1 MLMASVSSNITG
13 VLSGGNSSMVKLT
26 GGDIV
31 SLAEYQ
37 KLFDAAEEGEE
48 PQIAGILTGSDE
60 GMVQLADGRII
71 STAQYVREIQEAEE
85 GEEPVAKKVL
95 QGSYADTVTTAAGLT
110 SMAELYRVPDSPPS

>member
-1 MLMASVSSNITG
+1 MASVSSNITG
-13 VLSGGNSSMVKLT
+13 VLSGANQSMVKLT

-37 KLFDAAEEGEE
+37 ELFDAAEEGEE

-71 STAQYVREIQEAEE
+71 STAQYVREIQAAEE
-85 GEEPVAKKVL
+85 GKEPVAKKVL
-95 QGSYADTVTTAAGLT
+95 QGSYADNVQTASGLN
-110 SMAELYRVPDSPPS
+110 SLAELYRVPDSPPS

>member
-1 MLMASVSSNITG
+1 MASVSSNITG
-13 VLSGGNSSMVKLT
+13 VLSGGNSSMVKLAS
-26 GGDIV
+26 GDIV

-85 GEEPVAKKVL
+85 GEAPVAKKVL
-95 QGSYADTVTTAAGLT
+95 QGSYADTVKTAAGLT

>member
-1 MLMASVSSNITG
+1 MASVSSNITG

-48 PQIAGILTGSDE
+48 PEIAGILTGSDE

-71 STAQYVREIQEAEE
+71 TCAQYVREIQEGGNPIAR
-85 GEEPVAKKVL
+85 KVL
-95 QGSYADTVTTAAGLT
+95 QGSYADTVQTAGGLT